1 MNEIKTIN
9 MKMELTKAEEQVM
22 QYLWQLGKGFVKEV
36 LECYPE
42 PKPAYNTVSTIIRI
56 LVKKGF
62 VAYRELGSSYQY
74 YPTVSRE
81 AYSGSYLSSMVN
93 RFFNNSYSGL
103 VSFFASDR
111 QITVEE
117 LEKIRR
123 LVDEE
128 IKRNKTRGHE

>member
-1 MNEIKTIN
+1 

-74 YPTVSRE
+74 YPAVSRE

-93 RFFNNSYSGL
+93 RFFNNSYAGL

-111 QITVEE
+111 QVTVEE
-117 LEKIRR
+117 LEKIRH
-123 LVDEE
+123 LLDEE
-128 IKRNKTRGHE
+128 IKKSKNRKP